1 MKCLMCNVEI
11 RDVNKAKASYIHSC
25 SDNLYYFSI
34 DKSNRYE
41 QTLGLR
47 FRFYWNKFYNDGR
60 SLEIFSSYL
69 CDQIFLQTSYSPFHR
84 ASYPKINEGIDIDTN
99 LYFDDNLFDRIG
111 YLISLTQRYYVNKC
125 LM

>member
-11 RDVNKAKASYIHSC
+11 ACEESYAHSC
-25 SDNLYYFSI
+25 SDDLYCFSI

-47 FRFYWNKFYNDGR
+47 FRFYWNKFYDDGR
-60 SLEIFSSYL
+60 GLEIQSSYE
-69 CDQIFLQTSYSPFHR
+69 CDQIFLQTSYSTFHR
-84 ASYPKINEGIDIDTN
+84 ALYPKIDEKININTG

-111 YLISLTQRYYVNKC
+111 YLISLAQRYYVNKC